1 MLETFFLFSGS
12 VPEIHTD
19 SSRRKNIQGDM
30 SEDTFIIRVR
40 YRKFEH
46 SCLSWTHDNVDDLLR
61 KQNKIF
67 CSLAGIGGI
76 LDQPAH

>member
-1 MLETFFLFSGS
+1 MLKTFFLFSGP

-40 YRKFEH
+40 YHKYEH
-46 SCLSWTHDNVDDLLR
+46 DDDVDDLLR
-61 KQNKIF
+61 KQNKIL
-67 CSLAGIGGI
+67 CSLAWIGGI
-76 LDQPAH
+76 LVQPAH

>member
-46 SCLSWTHDNVDDLLR
+46 SCLRWTHDDVDDLLR
-61 KQNKIF
+61 KQNKIL

-76 LDQPAH
+76 LVQPAH